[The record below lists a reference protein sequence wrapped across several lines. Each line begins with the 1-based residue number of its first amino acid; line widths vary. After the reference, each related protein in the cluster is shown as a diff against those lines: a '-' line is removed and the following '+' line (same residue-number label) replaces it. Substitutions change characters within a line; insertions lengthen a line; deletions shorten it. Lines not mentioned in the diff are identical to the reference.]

1 MRVLRREG
9 HTPKLITMYWSLML
23 METMGALDKVCIPKA
38 LNTWDGKW
46 LRGVL
51 LGDFINLKDFRVF
64 SARGSANYGPCM
76 GQIQPQPVHTMSCC
90 LYTPWAAA
98 CTHHELLP
106 VHNIFKWLKKIF
118 NISWHIKIIRNSSI
132 SVHKVLLECSHANSL
147 LSMAAFSM
155 HWQRWKGWQG
165 PRWPAKLKTF
175 TTSSFTES
183 LLISVLGHKIKSF
196 LNGSQLSTLVHA
208 Y

>member
-1 MRVLRREG
+1 M
-9 HTPKLITMYWSLML
+9 
-23 METMGALDKVCIPKA
+23 AA
-38 LNTWDGKW
+38 
-46 LRGVL
+46 
-51 LGDFINLKDFRVF
+51 
-64 SARGSANYGPCM
+64 GSAAWWLHKPKGLPGLLSKGVSKLWPMHGSNPA
-76 GQIQPQPVHTMSCC
+76 S
-90 LYTPWAAA
+90 A